1 MPYTFGEFLKVA
13 AGSVCHEILAQI
25 AVICRMGFCIL
36 GMVDNFR
43 SNALYAMKYYVCSM
57 SGYAEYYANTR
68 AEALRWIMANGRVGF
83 FIVLAQILPE
93 ELEEFSA

>member
-1 MPYTFGEFLKVA
+1 MPYTFGEFLEAA
-13 AGSVCHEILAQI
+13 AGSVYHEISLAL
-25 AVICRMGFCIL
+25 AVIYCVGFCIL
-36 GMVDNFR
+36 GMVDNFHV
-43 SNALYAMKYYVCSM
+43 MKYYVCSM

-83 FIVLAQILPE
+83 FIVPAQLPPE